1 MNYLRF
7 KLAAWISNI
16 KKQLAVNSSS
26 FFQKLVKGN
35 VLCGTAVCPGTHE
48 VLFVDILS
56 CIVIDLTG
64 IPDFINHQL
73 PVLFQHNQICEV
85 AYQIAKVLVTEP
97 RQFIVL
103 V

>member
-1 MNYLRF
+1 MNE
-7 KLAAWISNI
+7 ISYT
-16 KKQLAVNSSS
+16 
-26 FFQKLVKGN
+26 G
-35 VLCGTAVCPGTHE
+35 
-48 VLFVDILS
+48 
-56 CIVIDLTG
+56 IVIDLTG